1 LAENVQSNSSNKPL
15 RIDRKTFETVYNL
28 YWEKVY
34 AVCYNGIREVE
45 PAREMVQDI
54 FKSLWER
61 RDELELDNVKNY
73 LIRAAKFKTFDYIR
87 DKGSQQKHLCSKY
100 QDCPNSS
107 NCTEEL
113 VLFNNLQEKVNIL
126 VDTLPCQCKR
136 VFKMSREQGLTN
148 REIASSL
155 LISERAVEYHISK
168 ALGVLRSNLS
178 HLICLMLVTS
188 VDFLSYIC
196 IL

>member
-1 LAENVQSNSSNKPL
+1 MAENISKTSASPPL
-15 RIDRKTFETVYNL
+15 RIDRNTFESLYNQ

-34 AVCYNGIREVE
+34 AVCYNGIREAE

-61 RDELELDNVKNY
+61 RDELELDNVNNY
-73 LIRAAKFKTFDYIR
+73 LIRSAKFKTFDYIR
-87 DKGSQQKHLCSKY
+87 DKCSQQKHLCSKY

-113 VLFNNLQEKVNIL
+113 ILFNNLQERVNVL
-126 VDTLPCQCKR
+126 VDTLPCQCRR
-136 VFKMSREQGLTN
+136 VFKMSRERGLTN
-148 REIASSL
+148 REIASAL

-188 VDFLSYIC
+188 LNFLSYIC
-196 IL
+196 IA

>member
-1 LAENVQSNSSNKPL
+1 LPENQHSLSASKAL
-15 RIDRKTFETVYNL
+15 RIDRNTFEKVYNL

-34 AVCYNGIREVE
+34 AVCYNGTREVE

-61 RDELELDNVKNY
+61 REDLELDNVNNY
-73 LIRAAKFKTFDYIR
+73 LVRAAKFKTFDYIR

-100 QDCPNSS
+100 QNCPNSS

-113 VLFNNLQEKVNIL
+113 VLYNNLQEKVNIL

-148 REIASSL
+148 REIASAL

-178 HLICLMLVTS
+178 HLICLILVTS
-188 VDFLSYIC
+188 LDFLSYIC